1 MRNQDYRLF
10 VLDNDEYER
19 ICRLITLL
27 SDAVSDLIIGAQVPP
42 AGDPIWGAADDLRME
57 SLNLKDKRNRREKG
71 LTN

>member
-1 MRNQDYRLF
+1 MRNKDYRLF

-27 SDAVSDLIIGAQVPP
+27 SDAVSDLIIAAQIPP
-42 AGDPIWGAADDLRME
+42 AGDPIWGAEDDLRME
-57 SLNLKDKRNRREKG
+57 SLNLKEKRNRREKG